1 MTVIPTWRGQEH
13 GCHWLVALVAVEVGV
28 GVTAGH
34 SGQRLDPAGQA
45 HWGFLH
51 L

>member
-1 MTVIPTWRGQEH
+1 MTVIPTWRGQEL

-28 GVTAGH
+28 SVPVRH
-34 SGQRLDPAGQA
+34 SGERLDLAGQA
-45 HWGFLH
+45 HWGLLH